1 MVTRKMVG
9 SVLVVALV
17 AVMAQA
23 AWSERLLT
31 EEQALKDMLPG
42 VDRIEKVDRT
52 ITDAELAHIKARVG
66 GMVSHQEGAEAKKLN
81 EVRVFSFYF
90 GIKDNKKVSVAVFDA
105 QPGKWGPVTFVLAVD
120 IVTAKVTNMAV
131 TAYVEKRG
139 RPIAQRSFLSQFFGK
154 GANDSLESG
163 KDYRA
168 ISGATISC
176 KCVGFVV
183 RKVSALYEELF
194 LRENTK
200 PLIERL
206 KGTDFSA
213 RIKAVE
219 ELTKASKDEKA
230 KTLQQLIDGLAG
242 KDTPICQKQTIIYS
256 LNAYAQPET
265 AGKLQAA
272 KLAANTPLTENLG
285 EAVEKIVALAQFKT
299 VWANDALKDSAK
311 AVKITETIKVKEGET
326 VYGLLDGVLCR
337 YGCGACAKT
346 TPTYVYTLTAE
357 AVQVTDL
364 ESAQKYW
371 QEWWDSCKKQAGK

>member
-1 MVTRKMVG
+1 MVKGRVMVRF
-9 SVLVVALV
+9 VVVVALL
-17 AVMAQA
+17 AVMSQVS
-23 AWSERLLT
+23 WGERLISD
-31 EEQALKDMLPG
+31 EQAIKDMLPG
-42 VDRIEKVDRT
+42 VDRVEKVDRT
-52 ITDAELAHIKARVG
+52 ITDEEMAHLKARIG
-66 GMVSHQEGAEAKKLN
+66 GMVLHQAGAAAKKLN
-81 EVRVFSFYF
+81 EVKDYSFYF
-90 GIKDNKKVSVAVFDA
+90 GIKDNKRVSVAVFDI
-105 QPGKWGPVTFVLAVD
+105 QPGKWGPVTFILAVD
-120 IVTAKVTNMAV
+120 IVTAKVTNIAV

-154 GANDSLESG
+154 GASDSLESG

-176 KCVGFVV
+176 KCVAFVV

-194 LRENTK
+194 LNK

-206 KGTDFSA
+206 KDADYSV
-213 RIKAVE
+213 RVKAVE
-219 ELTKASKDEKA
+219 ELAKAPKNEKD
-230 KTLQQLIDGLAG
+230 KTLQQLIDGLTG
-242 KDTPICQKQTIIYS
+242 KDVSICQKQTTIYS

-265 AGKLQAA
+265 AGKLRAA

-285 EAVEKIVALAQFKT
+285 DAVEKIVALAQFKA

-311 AVKITETIKVKEGET
+311 AVKITDAIKVKEGDT

-346 TPTYVYTLTAE
+346 TPTYAYILTVD

-371 QEWWDSCKKQAGK
+371 QEWWDSYKKQAGK